1 MRYTLAFLFF
11 SLVVPTLHAQTKP
24 AEFIERSKTV
34 LAQIH
39 GELKIAGLKEP
50 VEVLRDKW
58 GVPHIYAKNAD
69 DLFFAQGFV
78 AAQDRLFQIDLWRRV
93 NVGELAE
100 VFGPDALEA
109 DTFARLIRYGG
120 DMDAE
125 WKSYSPDTKQIA
137 IAFTN
142 GINACIKHSRDK
154 LPIEFQILG
163 YQPSN
168 WEPEDILGRMSGIII
183 SRNFSDE
190 VLRARLI
197 DKLGLE
203 KVRMLMPTDPHRD
216 FAPAK
221 ELDITGIDAR
231 ILKSYQAATKP
242 LNFMPSKTESINWAV
257 SGALSGSGKPML
269 AADP

>member
-34 LAQIH
+34 LAQID
-39 GELKIAGLKEP
+39 GEIRIPGVKQP
-50 VEVLRDKW
+50 VEVLRDRW

-109 DTFARLIRYGG
+109 DTFARLMRYGG

-168 WEPEDILGRMSGIII
+168 WEPEDILGRMSGIIM
-183 SRNFSDE
+183 SRNFTDE
-190 VLRARLI
+190 VVRARHI

-216 FAPAK
+216 FAPAEGLNLK
-221 ELDITGIDAR
+221 GIDAK
-231 ILKSYQAATKP
+231 ILKGFQAA
-242 LNFMPSKTESINWAV
+242 SKTVQFKPSTSESNNWAV
-257 SGALSGSGKPML
+257 AGRSEEN
-269 AADP
+269 